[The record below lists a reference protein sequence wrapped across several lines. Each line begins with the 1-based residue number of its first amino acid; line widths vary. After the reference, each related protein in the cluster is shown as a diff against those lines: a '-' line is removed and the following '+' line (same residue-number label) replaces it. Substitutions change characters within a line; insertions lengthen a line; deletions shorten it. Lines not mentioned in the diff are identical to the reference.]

1 MIVQRSEN
9 LIYAGSLITLAIP
22 YYTVRKSQMPKKQ
35 IRKHVS
41 HANRGRPAD
50 APDGSLNNGPS
61 SGQPQGP
68 SAIPTDQSLNVGV
81 AGMGIHSGASIR

>member
-22 YYTVRKSQMPKKQ
+22 YYTVRKSQMPK
-35 IRKHVS
+35 IRKDVTY
-41 HANRGRPAD
+41 ANRGGPAD
-50 APDGSLNNGPS
+50 DNLNNGPS

-68 SAIPTDQSLNVGV
+68 SAIPTDLSLNVELT
-81 AGMGIHSGASIR
+81 GMGIHSGASIR